1 MCRSDSGPGRNG
13 LPRHGRLLGCAEG
26 VPARGRMC
34 FLETEGCS
42 GVQKRFRPGAEWA
55 FSRREAARVY
65 RNASGSVAN
74 GLPLHRD
81 LPLCTETLRPEAE
94 WASSR
99 QRPALVYR
107 NALAR
112 DRMGFLDAEA
122 CPFVQIRFGPG
133 PNGLPRRGGLPFC
146 ADTLAAWRRVGF
158 LDTEACPFVQIR
170 FRPGSNGLPRH
181 RNLAFCTET
190 SRRRPPGEGRRGFHQ
205 KPSDLLSK
213 LIKFRYAF
221 CATAI
226 LRRGRLSPPLK
237 ILEGEA
243 SDGGQAPVLGRPIF

>member
-122 CPFVQIRFGPG
+122 CPFVQIRF
-133 PNGLPRRGGLPFC
+133 
-146 ADTLAAWRRVGF
+146 
-158 LDTEACPFVQIR
+158 
-170 FRPGSNGLPRH
+170 RPGSNGLPRH